1 MRWAIASIIIVG
13 IAAAG
18 MFAALSGASRN
29 PQPVPTTP
37 SGITIVYPTVRPS
50 GLSKSDLRSL
60 LTRRENNE
68 VAIHEDDAQAVW
80 PTSRRIRC
88 AGLVDACFHNGPMG
102 GTESRK

>member
-37 SGITIVYPTVRPS
+37 VGITIVYPTVRPS
-50 GLSKSDLRSL
+50 GLSKSDLRLL

-68 VAIHEDDAQAVW
+68 VAIHEDHAQAVW

-102 GTESRK
+102 GIELRK